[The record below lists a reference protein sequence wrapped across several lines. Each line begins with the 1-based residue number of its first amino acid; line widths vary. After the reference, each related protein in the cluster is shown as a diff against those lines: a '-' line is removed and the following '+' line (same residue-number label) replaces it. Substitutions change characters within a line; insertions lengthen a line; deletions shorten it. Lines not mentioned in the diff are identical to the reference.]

1 MKKIR
6 LFLYLD
12 QEKIMSLYSQM
23 FEGVIESFLDRKES
37 KKIDQENQK
46 GPIGSGNILSDSK
59 ENTKE
64 TTEKKILNDHIF
76 SIFEKE
82 MFEQNNVLC
91 ISESQP
97 LSQEIK
103 PLKFVKVTGQAT
115 FFDSEVVIKLLDDFN
130 SLGQSFAYLNFMDK
144 PSPSKKDMD
153 TYIKENNF
161 HLDKDFIR
169 HLKNLLL
176 QTYKNTLEL
185 EINIDSHSYTAL
197 LNRDYLRESEE
208 LLIGK
213 LSRKTEAEITLFGI
227 TTQVN
232 NLQETNYQEGSF
244 DKTSFKTISKNLIY
258 PILEVEKSFSGKTS
272 NEIIINPLAIYL
284 ELN

>member
-153 TYIKENNF
+153 TYIKDNNF
-161 HLDKDFIR
+161 HLDKDFTR

-244 DKTSFKTISKNLIY
+244 DETSFKTISKNLIY

>member
-1 MKKIR
+1 MI
-6 LFLYLD
+6 
-12 QEKIMSLYSQM
+12 I
-23 FEGVIESFLDRKES
+23 
-37 KKIDQENQK
+37 
-46 GPIGSGNILSDSK
+46 
-59 ENTKE
+59 
-64 TTEKKILNDHIF
+64 IF

-130 SLGQSFAYLNFMDK
+130 SLGQTFAYLNFTDK
-144 PSPSKKDMD
+144 PSPSKKDIE

-232 NLQETNYQEGSF
+232 NLQEPNYQTDSF
-244 DKTSFKTISKNLIY
+244 DETSFKTISKNLIY